1 MEQSYIEFRNFELLN
16 EDEKQKLSLLNELKK
31 ATDQLQDYTEK
42 LIRLY
47 QIKHTNYDSRRS
59 EPGILED
66 ERLYDTQSFFTT
78 LKFTYSKKVLGELCE
93 KEISNLETLIE
104 NRLNFISD
112 LTKLRNDNPTI
123 NEVLYEDKDCKYF
136 LLSVVQ

>member
-1 MEQSYIEFRNFELLN
+1 MKQFYTEFRGFELLN
-16 EDEKQKLSLLNELKK
+16 EDEKQKLGLLNMLKN

-47 QIKHTNYDSRRS
+47 QIKHGNFDSCGS
-59 EPGILED
+59 EPGILGD

-93 KEISNLETLIE
+93 KEISNFETLIE

-112 LTKLRNDNPTI
+112 LIRLKNDNPTI
-123 NEVLYEDKDCKYF
+123 NRMPYEDEDCKYD
-136 LLSVVQ
+136 LYRVVQ